1 MSDITKC
8 LGTGCPYKESCFRYT
23 ATPNEFRQSY
33 FIDPPIKDGKCEMFW
48 GEKSEAIFGELK
60 EIVKPK

>member
-23 ATPNEFRQSY
+23 ATPNEYWQSY
-33 FIDPPIKDGKCEMFW
+33 FIDSPIKNGKCEMFW
-48 GEKSEAIFGELK
+48 GEKSEAILGQLK